1 MIILNFQK
9 EVVENSGNI
18 MIIVMKNWHGE
29 RIRKQYKNDSNS
41 GFSVNL
47 FVGGK
52 VKQRRGFGFSLTDTL
67 VSQHLLCSCH

>member
-18 MIIVMKNWHGE
+18 MIIVTKNLHGE

-41 GFSVNL
+41 AFSVN
-47 FVGGK
+47 
-52 VKQRRGFGFSLTDTL
+52 
-67 VSQHLLCSCH
+67 